1 MTNQPSL
8 NIIFD
13 RPVRYRNKHFAGKMS
28 DDDKVLTRN
37 LSFIKD
43 NITDM
48 DGVMDKLIEDD
59 ILRLEDRSRILINRN
74 PRLQIHAVLE
84 IVVKKGAYDN
94 FIRALETSGNNHII
108 ERLENADLKCEK
120 TDLSK
125 EDKQLGLD
133 QSDGCGNNGNHI
145 QTEQSDKF
153 QKQLKNLQSE
163 NEHLRDQQK
172 SVRMELESKQK
183 KMQELNT
190 EVNAFKAQN
199 KQLNERLKLL
209 CNSDKLKDRLSNIE
223 LEIKE
228 RDEEHE
234 IIETEIQEKENEV
247 QQLQDDCNKLRLEL
261 AEKTDQLVVLSEQM
275 KALRED
281 LGIARKE
288 RYDLKVKLDEMNM
301 NLNEKWK
308 VMMNVLENK
317 LSQSRRIP
325 TRLSSEQKELML
337 PTIRSNQTT
346 PLKIV
351 DNRYSITPKEKIKSR
366 TQQAQ
371 AVSPKNVVRDKK
383 TAFFGTKPRSF
394 NKFLK

>member
-1 MTNQPSL
+1 
-8 NIIFD
+8 
-13 RPVRYRNKHFAGKMS
+13 MS

-59 ILRLEDRSRILINRN
+59 ILRLEDRSRILSNRN
-74 PRLQIHAVLE
+74 PRLQIHAILE

-94 FIRALETSGNNHII
+94 FIRALETSGNSHII
-108 ERLENADLKCEK
+108 ERLENIDYNCEK

-125 EDKQLGLD
+125 EDIQEEID
-133 QSDGCGNNGNHI
+133 QSDGCEDNSNHTKI
-145 QTEQSDKF
+145 EQSDKL
-153 QKQLKNLQSE
+153 QKQLKNMQSE
-163 NEHLRDQQK
+163 NEHLRVQQK

-183 KMQELNT
+183 KMQELNK
-190 EVNAFKAQN
+190 EVNVFKAQN

-223 LEIKE
+223 LKVREK
-228 RDEEHE
+228 DTEHGLL
-234 IIETEIQEKENEV
+234 ETEIQEKEDEV
-247 QQLQDDCNKLRLEL
+247 QQLQDDCNQLRLEL
-261 AEKTDQLVVLSEQM
+261 AEKTDQLVALSDQM

-281 LGIARKE
+281 LGVARKE
-288 RYDLKVKLDEMNM
+288 RYELKVKLDEMNV
-301 NLNEKWK
+301 NLDDKWK
-308 VMMNVLENK
+308 LMMNVLENK
-317 LSQSRRIP
+317 LNQSRRIP
-325 TRLSSEQKELML
+325 TRLSSEQKEPIL

-346 PLKIV
+346 PLKFV
-351 DNRYSITPKEKIKSR
+351 DNRYSLTPKDKIKLR

-371 AVSPKNVVRDKK
+371 TVAPKNAVRDKK
-383 TAFFGTKPRSF
+383 TAFCGTKPRSF